1 MHRSIHSQFPSIGIE
16 RITSVIETREFDE
29 ILEIAV
35 GASSPCLIL
44 VRHIQTVKNGRL
56 AIYPPTGVPV
66 LGSIPWAGR
75 PRGSHELYVKGEY
88 TKKLTW

>member
-16 RITSVIETREFDE
+16 RITSVIETRKFDE

-44 VRHIQTVKNGRL
+44 VIHIQTVKMDDIRYIHPRVHRCWDQSLGQAGL
-56 AIYPPTGVPV
+56 MV
-66 LGSIPWAGR
+66 LMSFMLR
-75 PRGSHELYVKGEY
+75 ENLLRN
-88 TKKLTW
+88 